1 MAKVTFPSGK
11 EVDLQPARFT
21 SDTVRL
27 LELFETMEA
36 ADAMKGHYAEFFIT
50 LRRVLT
56 DCIVRGGLS
65 AEEADA
71 LLGELPFGKG
81 FNEIVAPML
90 DAIGLQ

>member
-1 MAKVTFPSGK
+1 MAKVTFPAGK

-21 SDTVRL
+21 SDSVRL
-27 LELFETMEA
+27 LELIEMMATAETR
-36 ADAMKGHYAEFFIT
+36 KGHYAEFFAT

-56 DCIVRGGLS
+56 DCIVRSGLT

-71 LLGELPFGKG
+71 LLSELPFGDG
-81 FNEIVAPML
+81 FIETVTPML